1 MKIEFDVVARFLCQ
15 GGLAS
20 RMINFEDPINNPYEL
35 WLEREPENRY
45 DPKAIMVRV
54 EQADGL
60 TKMPTTQTSLD
71 GVSAANEMVQLTLGY
86 VPKDIAYS
94 LSQVLDNQHI
104 CNVISVNYDYKT
116 KKLAVKFGL
125 QDNVL

>member
-20 RMINFEDPINNPYEL
+20 RMINFEDPVNNPYEL

-60 TKMPTTQTSLD
+60 TKVPTT
-71 GVSAANEMVQLTLGY
+71 
-86 VPKDIAYS
+86 
-94 LSQVLDNQHI
+94 
-104 CNVISVNYDYKT
+104 
-116 KKLAVKFGL
+116 
-125 QDNVL
+125 